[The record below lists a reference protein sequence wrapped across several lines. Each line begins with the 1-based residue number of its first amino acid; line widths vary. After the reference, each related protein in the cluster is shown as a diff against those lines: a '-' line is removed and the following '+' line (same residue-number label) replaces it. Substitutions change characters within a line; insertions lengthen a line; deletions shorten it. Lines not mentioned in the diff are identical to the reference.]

1 MELNIEDLGN
11 VGIVVEDWNINNS
24 YSPRTITTD
33 YTSWITYISRKRVPA
48 GIELTNEN
56 YWKPIFRL
64 DKTLAFNY
72 ETFKK
77 TMTDKMDNLKYLVD
91 SFLENAK
98 EDSVALANE
107 FGNSKVV
114 GVNQYTLTTA
124 VNELYGILEDITGNS
139 YQGID
144 MEVSPKYYVGEEGAT
159 VKVTATTVLTNG
171 VFEHIEIYFNGSLVA
186 ESDNTDYFEYDGEIT
201 ETTVVK
207 CVAKIMGIEYTKQD
221 VITHHASFWLGA
233 GNTYSS
239 IMDEAHVIPIT
250 NGMRGAYPVTVN
262 QGNHIFVIV
271 GESLADA
278 FIRADMN
285 SIEIPFTESTVTVD
299 GNNYKVFTSVNTYV
313 AGTYNVD
320 ING

>member
-1 MELNIEDLGN
+1 MSNSNEKYIGESLIREEPGKKLKLKIGDKVIKKKHLSDEVSEVFEDIHTVQNRLFGAVSN
-11 VGIVVEDWNINNS
+11 LQNQIDS
-24 YSPRTITTD
+24 LQ
-33 YTSWITYISRKRVPA
+33 IS
-48 GIELTNEN
+48 G
-56 YWKPIFRL
+56 
-64 DKTLAFNY
+64 
-72 ETFKK
+72 
-77 TMTDKMDNLKYLVD
+77 
-91 SFLENAK
+91 
-98 EDSVALANE
+98 VALSNE
-107 FGNSKVV
+107 FGNDSHIGISQK
-114 GVNQYTLTTA
+114 TLTTA

-144 MEVSPKYYVGEEGAT
+144 MEVSPKYYIGEEGAT

-171 VFEHIEIYFNGSLVA
+171 VFEHIGIYFNGSLVA
-186 ESDNTDYFEYDGEIT
+186 ESDNTDYFTYEGEIT

-221 VITHHASFWLGA
+221 VITHYASFWLGA

-285 SIEIPFTESTVTVD
+285 SIEIPFTESTVTVS